1 MSSNAIVATT
11 EPNDL
16 VGACALVTEIAEF
29 GDYPT
34 GVPVVVVREAIGRV
48 ATRLGDSFAWKA
60 KLATA
65 RNILAQEIDR
75 VAIENANR
83 RKAEAAARAEE
94 TQKRLKE
101 AAERAQADREA
112 RHNRNLR
119 HQQNKL
125 ARAERNRTEAKGFG
139 AGTKQGGSKGK
150 KH

>member
-65 RNILAQEIDR
+65 RNILAQ
-75 VAIENANR
+75 
-83 RKAEAAARAEE
+83 
-94 TQKRLKE
+94 KRLKE